1 MHGKKATPRGD
12 VAGGAVLRVGYAKRW
27 GVGGRRFSPGSVGPM
42 SHCVGP
48 AAGSGA
54 AGACVCSYRTRDS
67 VVPMSIRCDEYNGVC
82 VLTVEG
88 DLSGEA
94 VAEARRAVEEASS
107 RLNGQAFVFDLGEC
121 EFVDSSGLDLLC
133 HVRRRCEDAGTRVT
147 LARVGA
153 TVAKI
158 LELTRLAG
166 RFDCHTDLTRAAAAA
181 R

>member
-1 MHGKKATPRGD
+1 
-12 VAGGAVLRVGYAKRW
+12 
-27 GVGGRRFSPGSVGPM
+27 M

-54 AGACVCSYRTRDS
+54 AGACIRGYRTRDS
-67 VVPMSIRCDEYNGVC
+67 AVPMSIRYDEYNGVC
-82 VLTVEG
+82 VITVDG
-88 DLSGEA
+88 GLSGEA
-94 VAEARRAVEEASS
+94 VADARRAVEEALS
-107 RLNGQAFVFDLGEC
+107 RSKGQAFVFDLGEC
-121 EFVDSSGLDLLC
+121 DFIDSSGLDLLC

-158 LELTRLAG
+158 LELTRLVG
-166 RFDCHTDLTRAAAAA
+166 RFDCHADLTRAAAAA